1 MNFRYAFTRASI
13 IGRCK
18 LEDSD
23 PGSWKKPRLCHPWKD
38 TIIIQSNI
46 QEQGLGIQSLQLS
59 RLELGGKRRGGNR
72 FSIHNL
78 RQSRQAKKSRR
89 VSAGACLRVKPMK
102 LTGPWLITRYPQ
114 GIECA
119 SVRSLRVST
128 ITLKDPPQDTRRLA
142 DF

>member
-18 LEDSD
+18 IEDSD
-23 PGSWKKPRLCHPWKD
+23 PGSWEKPRLCHPPTAPKV
-38 TIIIQSNI
+38 IQSNI
-46 QEQGLGIQSLQLS
+46 QEQGLGIQPLQAS
-59 RLELGGKRRGGNR
+59 RPELEESGGEGFVFRSAIFG
-72 FSIHNL
+72 
-78 RQSRQAKKSRR
+78 R
-89 VSAGACLRVKPMK
+89 VARPKAPGACLRVKPMK

-119 SVRSLRVST
+119 SVRSLRVSN